1 MKIKDIL
8 KNQVTLMQKKAHLR
22 KNASSSDN
30 GETTDEER
38 AEFERKYLMS
48 EEEYKNALEEW
59 ENSDCLVHEREKEI
73 ADADSQMIEEILVLA
88 KSVYPNEEDWNK
100 YNEKIDE
107 KLNQCFSDGMLTSV
121 EFLLWL
127 TNLKTDLENAKKSQ
141 VDLSQQIIL
150 KKKQKN
156 GNKKKEDEE
165 IDL

>member
-8 KNQVTLMQKKAHLR
+8 NLQDTFMKKMAHLR
-22 KNASSSDN
+22 KNASSSDS

-127 TNLKTDLENAKKSQ
+127 TNLKTDLEKAKQSQ
-141 VDLSQQIIL
+141 GERSQEIVL
-150 KKKQKN
+150 KKKQKI
-156 GNKKKEDEE
+156 KKEDEE
-165 IDL
+165 LDL

>member
-8 KNQVTLMQKKAHLR
+8 KNQVTLMQKKVHLR
-22 KNASSSDN
+22 KNTSSSDS

-48 EEEYKNALEEW
+48 EEEYQNALEEW
-59 ENSDCLVHEREKEI
+59 ENSDCLVHAREEEI
-73 ADADSQMIEEILVLA
+73 ANQESQMIEEVLGLA
-88 KSVYPNEEDWNK
+88 QSVYPNDWEK
-100 YNEKIDE
+100 YVSQIDT
-107 KLNQCFSDGMLTSV
+107 KLNQVFSDGMLTSV

-127 TNLKTDLENAKKSQ
+127 TNLKTDLENANKSQ

-150 KKKQKN
+150 KKKQKI

-165 IDL
+165 LDL

>member
-1 MKIKDIL
+1 MKVSEIL
-8 KNQVTLMQKKAHLR
+8 QKVKSYTQKRNKNST
-22 KNASSSDN
+22 NSESDY
-30 GETTDEER
+30 TDCDNDFAKCVE
-38 AEFERKYLMS
+38 KYTVS
-48 EEEYKNALEEW
+48 EEEYQKALEEW

-121 EFLLWL
+121 ELLLWL
-127 TNLKTDLENAKKSQ
+127 TNLKTDLENANKSQ

-150 KKKQKN
+150 KKKQKI

-165 IDL
+165 LDL

>member
-8 KNQVTLMQKKAHLR
+8 NLQDTFMKKMAHLR
-22 KNASSSDN
+22 KNASSSDS

-48 EEEYKNALEEW
+48 EEEYQNALEEW
-59 ENSDCLVHEREKEI
+59 ENSDCLVHAREEEI
-73 ADADSQMIEEILVLA
+73 ANEESRMIEEVLGLA
-88 KSVYPNEEDWNK
+88 QKVYPNDWQRYVEE
-100 YNEKIDE
+100 IDT
-107 KLNQCFSDGMLTSV
+107 KLNQCFSQGMLTSM

-127 TNLKTDLENAKKSQ
+127 TNLKTDLEKANKSQ

-150 KKKQKN
+150 KKKQKI

-165 IDL
+165 LDL

>member
-22 KNASSSDN
+22 KNASSSET

-73 ADADSQMIEEILVLA
+73 ADADSQMIEEILLLA

-107 KLNQCFSDGMLTSV
+107 KLNQCFSKGMLTSV

-127 TNLKTDLENAKKSQ
+127 TNLKTDLEKAKQSQ
-141 VDLSQQIIL
+141 GERGQEIVL
-150 KKKQKN
+150 KKKPTRVKQ
-156 GNKKKEDEE
+156 KEDEE
-165 IDL
+165 LDL

>member
-22 KNASSSDN
+22 KNASSSET

-48 EEEYKNALEEW
+48 EEEYKNALDEW
-59 ENSDCLVHEREKEI
+59 EKENSDCLVHAREEEI
-73 ADADSQMIEEILVLA
+73 ANEESRMIEEVLMLA
-88 KSVYPNEEDWNK
+88 QKVYPDDWEK
-100 YNEKIDE
+100 YVSQIDT
-107 KLNQCFSDGMLTSV
+107 KLNQYFSQGMLTSV

-127 TNLKTDLENAKKSQ
+127 TNLKTDLENANKSQ

-150 KKKQKN
+150 KKKQKL
-156 GNKKKEDEE
+156 KKEEE
-165 IDL
+165 TLDL